1 MQKELEDG
9 ALSVDGFP
17 APSPLQSGWGAAGQA
32 GRPDLPR
39 AEESTWSLQPQGKA
53 RAKRG
58 GGSERVE
65 GFLISVSSY
74 AVF

>member
-17 APSPLQSGWGAAGQA
+17 APSPLQSGLGAAGQA

-39 AEESTWSLQPQGKA
+39 AEESAWSLQLQGKSQGQA
-53 RAKRG
+53 GRW
-58 GGSERVE
+58 
-65 GFLISVSSY
+65 F
-74 AVF
+74 